1 MYYVWITLKNNS
13 TTIDLLVSTLLNI
26 GYLVA
31 ASSSNGETLLNDPRL
46 SSSIISLQL
55 SHNDAEHNS
64 QMLYDDIVK
73 ILTELNIKYLSL
85 VIAPTNPDTR
95 WGLGNC
101 EDNISVNTNM
111 LN

>member
-1 MYYVWITLKNNS
+1 MYYVWITLKNNN
-13 TTIDLLVSTLLNI
+13 TTIAILVSTLLNI

-31 ASSSNGETLLNDPRL
+31 ASSSSGETLLNDTRL
-46 SSSIISLQL
+46 SSSILSLQL

-64 QMLYDDIVK
+64 QAVYDDIVK
-73 ILTELNIKYLSL
+73 ILTELNIKYYSL
-85 VIAPTNPDTR
+85 IIAPTNPDTR

-101 EDNISVNTNM
+101 EDNTSVHTNM